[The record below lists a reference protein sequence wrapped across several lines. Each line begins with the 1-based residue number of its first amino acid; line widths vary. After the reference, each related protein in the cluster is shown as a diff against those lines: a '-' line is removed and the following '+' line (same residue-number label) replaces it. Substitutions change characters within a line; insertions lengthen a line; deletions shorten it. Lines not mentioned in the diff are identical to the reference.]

1 LYFILIVSSLQF
13 CYVYAP
19 VPGNHTKARLPWEDN
34 VSFGK
39 TNFTNNLLLMS
50 AWVGFLVVTNTASA
64 SAPENV
70 VIQWDNA
77 TLQTIRFL
85 HPGPTIHARALAVAH
100 TCIYN
105 AWAAYDGK
113 AVATVLGNQLR
124 RPSSERTEENKKKA
138 ISFAAYRCL
147 SDLFPSEVMSYRV
160 LMSDLGYDPNDNS
173 SDPKTPSGI
182 GNLAAASVLRL
193 RHHDGSN
200 QLGDLHNG
208 SYSDYTG
215 YRPANDPDH
224 VNNVDHWQPLRTM
237 DGKYGRYIVQVY
249 LTPHWGLVAPFALK
263 SGSQF
268 RPAPPESFAGRQNE
282 YRLQAQELLEL
293 SAALTDEQKMIAEYW
308 ADGPSSETPPGH
320 WCLFGQFISMRD
332 HHSLDDDAKMFFVLS
347 NAMLDA
353 SIAAWDAKR
362 AYDSVRPV
370 TAIHFL
376 FDGQP
381 IKAWGRFKGTQTID
395 GKDWQPYQPAV
406 MGSTPNFPEFIS
418 GHSTFSAAG
427 AEVLKDFTGSDSFGA
442 SVTFLRGRSKVEPGM
457 TPQSTLTL
465 SWPTFSDAADQAGM
479 SRRFCGI
486 HFLEGDL
493 EGRRTGRLVGQA
505 VWSKA
510 TTFFDGTAEFSQ
522 TQATLVNE
530 LANVPAPHR

>member
-1 LYFILIVSSLQF
+1 LYFIHIVSALGF

-19 VPGNHTKARLPWEDN
+19 VPGNHTKERLPWEEN
-34 VSFGK
+34 VSLGK
-39 TNFTNNLLLMS
+39 TNFASNLLLVS
-50 AWVGFLVVTNTASA
+50 AWAGFLIVATTASA

-77 TLQTIRFL
+77 TLQTIRYL
-85 HPGPTIHARALAVAH
+85 HPGPTIDARALAVTH
-100 TCIYN
+100 TCIFD
-105 AWAAYDGK
+105 AWSAYDGK
-113 AVATVLGNQLR
+113 AVATVLGDQLR
-124 RPSSERTEENKKKA
+124 QPPSERTEENKKKA

-147 SDLFPSEVMSYRV
+147 ADLFPSEVVSYRV

-173 SDPKTPSGI
+173 SDPRAPSGV

-200 QLGDLHNG
+200 QLGDLHHG
-208 SYSDYTG
+208 PYSDYTG

-249 LTPHWGLVAPFALK
+249 LTPHWGLVSPFALK

-282 YRLQAQELLEL
+282 YRLQAQQLLEL

-376 FDGQP
+376 FSGQP

-427 AEVLKDFTGSDSFGA
+427 AEILKRFTGSDSFGA

-457 TPQSTLTL
+457 TPQSPLTL
-465 SWPTFSDAADQAGM
+465 SWATFSDAANQAGD

-486 HFLEGDL
+486 HFLEGDM
-493 EGRRTGRLVGQA
+493 EGRRTGRLVAQE
-505 VWSKA
+505 VWKKA
-510 TTFFDGTAEFSQ
+510 MTFIEGTAESKLPVSV
-522 TQATLVNE
+522 QAHVR
-530 LANVPAPHR
+530 AP